1 MASSE
6 YYTFDVPIGELIRLK
21 FKMETGLDLEES
33 LKITVNYGEGGY
45 TLYSVNDKFIIY
57 NTQITLTDQRVT
69 EDTFKPYEQ
78 LLLEADETVY

>member
-33 LKITVNYGEGGY
+33 LKITVSYDEGGY
-45 TLYSVNDKFIIY
+45 TLYSINDKFIIY

>member
-6 YYTFDVPIGELIRLK
+6 YYTFDVPIGELVRLR

-33 LKITVNYGEGGY
+33 LKITVSYDEGGY
-45 TLYSVNDKFIIY
+45 TLYSINDKFIIY